1 MRLTSRSSRSS
12 RSRSA
17 ALVAALPLTLA
28 LCVPAGPA
36 QAADEPDPPFVGW
49 TTTLPPMA
57 TQFNPSSS
65 DDCAA
70 GRITCVAK
78 TIRDMERRLAP
89 LDAACDHSAVFA
101 LAYLRT
107 TETYEQTARTAGF
120 YNDPAFVNHEDI
132 TFAELYVNAYD
143 DWAAGRRERVPQAW
157 RIALDAGAAR
167 QVSGNGNLM
176 LGMNAHV
183 NRDLPF
189 VLAAIGLVAP
199 DGSSRKP
206 DHDQIN
212 RMLNRVVQPL
222 VAELADR
229 YDPSI
234 ERMQTPYGVGYTGL
248 MQVLLAWRENAWRA
262 AEQLVA
268 APDAAARARV
278 AAGIE
283 ESAAASARAL
293 VAQSA
298 YTPPLT
304 STTGRD
310 EHCAARSG
318 AGG

>member
-1 MRLTSRSSRSS
+1 MHRSSRSS
-12 RSRSA
+12 FALLA
-17 ALVAALPLTLA
+17 ALAITLA
-28 LCVPAGPA
+28 LCGPAVPA
-36 QAADEPDPPFVGW
+36 QAGTEPDPPFVGW
-49 TTTLPPMA
+49 TATLPPMA
-57 TQFNPSSS
+57 SQFDPSSS

-70 GRITCVAK
+70 GRITCVAR
-78 TIRDMERRLAP
+78 TIRDMERRFDPLAG
-89 LDAACDHSAVFA
+89 ACDHSAVFA

-107 TETYEQTARTAGF
+107 TQTYEQTAREVGF
-120 YNDPAFVNHEDI
+120 YSDPAFVNHEDV

-157 RIALDAGAAR
+157 RTALDAGAAR
-167 QVSGNGNLM
+167 EVSGNGNLM

-206 DHDQIN
+206 DHDQVN

-222 VAELADR
+222 VAELAAR
-229 YDPSI
+229 FDPSI
-234 ERMQTPYGVGYTGL
+234 EHMRTPYGVGYTGL

-283 ESAAASARAL
+283 ESAAATARGI
-293 VAQSA
+293 VAETA
-298 YTPPLT
+298 YTPPVT
-304 STTGRD
+304 STSGRD
-310 EHCAARSG
+310 EYCVARSG